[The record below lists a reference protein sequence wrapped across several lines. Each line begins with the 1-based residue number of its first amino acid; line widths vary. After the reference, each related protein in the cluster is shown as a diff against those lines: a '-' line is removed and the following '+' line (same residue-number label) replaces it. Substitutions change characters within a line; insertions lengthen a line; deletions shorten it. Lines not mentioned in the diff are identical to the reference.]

1 MRGNTM
7 AGIKVVT
14 EIAASVWKIEVAA
27 GAAVEEG
34 DTILLLESMK
44 MEIPVTAPCAG
55 RVASLL
61 VEEGEQVAEGQI
73 VAMLEG

>member
-1 MRGNTM
+1 M

-44 MEIPVTAPCAG
+44 MEIPVTAPRAG

-61 VEEGEQVAEGQI
+61 VEEGEQVAEGQT

>member
-44 MEIPVTAPCAG
+44 MEIPVTAPRAG

>member
-1 MRGNTM
+1 M

-44 MEIPVTAPCAG
+44 VEIPVTAPRAG